1 MKILH
6 IDSSIMGEHSV
17 SRRLSAAAAVHLRAQ
32 HADAEYTHLDLVAR
46 PVPHLTGA
54 TMAALQSPEGHAP
67 GTLDDLALGNAIIDQ
82 FLAADVVIFGVGLY
96 NFSVPSQL
104 KTWIDRI
111 MVPGRTF
118 RYTPH
123 GPQGI
128 TPHKRIIIAIS
139 RGGDYN
145 QSPQIKAMEHCETY
159 LQTVFAIIG
168 IPDIEFVIAEGV
180 SVSDDARQNA
190 INKTLGEIAA
200 L

>member
-6 IDSSIMGEHSV
+6 IDSSIMGERSV
-17 SRRLSAAAAVHLRAQ
+17 SRQLSTAAAARLRAQ
-32 HADAEYTHLDLVAR
+32 HVDAEYTHIDLADE

-54 TMAALQSPEGHAP
+54 TMAALHNPEGHAP
-67 GTLDDLALGNAIIDQ
+67 ATLDDLALGNAILDQ

-111 MVPGRTF
+111 MIPGRTF

-139 RGGDYN
+139 RGGDYS

-168 IPDIEFVIAEGV
+168 IPNIEFVIAEGV
-180 SVSDDARQNA
+180 SVSDDARQIA